1 MKRSFKTLLVLALL
15 PLACDGAQDIREAAQ
30 AASAYASEDEA
41 ANQLYLDDVIDSA
54 AEETESESDVDA
66 SVSED
71 IREERLTQMAKKLM
85 TELDADASGALSLE
99 EFLVGPKKRTVE
111 QDVDEERKAAI
122 LAKMTEDFN
131 AYAGDDAQLSE
142 DELKTLLKEVAPRV
156 GHHRQGRFPGG
167 QKERVQKTW
176 EDIVAEFDSDGDGL
190 LSQTEYEAMQSQL
203 KAEHD
208 AFREEHGGGHRPGP
222 GGRGP

>member
-30 AASAYASEDEA
+30 AASAYASEDQA

-54 AEETESESDVDA
+54 AEETESEGDVDA
-66 SVSED
+66 SVSDD
-71 IREERLTQMAKKLM
+71 IREERLTQMASKLM
-85 TELDADASGALSLE
+85 TELDADASGTLSLE
-99 EFLVGPKKRTVE
+99 EFLVGPEKRTEE
-111 QDVDEERKAAI
+111 QEVDEERKAAI

-131 AYAGDDAQLSE
+131 SYAGDDAELSA

-156 GHHRQGRFPGG
+156 GSHRHGRFPGG

-176 EDIVAEFDSDGDGL
+176 DEIVAEFDSDGDGL

-208 AFREEHGGGHRPGP
+208 AFREEHGGGRRPGP